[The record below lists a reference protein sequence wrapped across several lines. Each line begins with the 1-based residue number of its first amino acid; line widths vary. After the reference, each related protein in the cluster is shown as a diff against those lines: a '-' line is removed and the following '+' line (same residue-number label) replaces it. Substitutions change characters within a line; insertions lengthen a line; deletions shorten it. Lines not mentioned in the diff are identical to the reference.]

1 MKKGWKNGVPILSAN
16 RTPALLGTYRPQKS
30 MKLSEVVVPAKISIA
45 CQKIERKS
53 IYKGPR
59 AVAFILAFIVISE
72 A

>member
-1 MKKGWKNGVPILSAN
+1 
-16 RTPALLGTYRPQKS
+16 

-45 CQKIERKS
+45 HQKIEKKS